1 MYNIEWADAGNIN
14 TRNILDTHLTE
25 VDWKSEIQIK
35 NQGQFNRES
44 NVTMAQ
50 KAQFKQQ
57 KKMFKK

>member
-50 KAQFKQQ
+50 KAQFQQ
-57 KKMFKK
+57 KKNNV